1 MFNALM
7 GSNPTPGNSIYG
19 FQFDVFV
26 QSKHF
31 KLQHMRGMQIWGSV
45 TVLTFCP
52 NQFGRVVKVLELIS
66 NKQMSLW
73 IQTPLLVTNVYSN
86 LS

>member
-1 MFNALM
+1 M
-7 GSNPTPGNSIYG
+7 YG
-19 FQFDVFV
+19 FQFYVFM

-31 KLQHMRGMQIWGSV
+31 NVQHIRGMQMLVSV
-45 TVLTFCP
+45 TVLTLCP
-52 NQFGRVVKVLELIS
+52 NQLGRVVKVLELRS
-66 NKQMSLW
+66 NTQMSLW